1 MIVIGLLFII
11 LITGLALFFIAKNEK
26 WKRVGEI
33 MFACALLAF
42 CFALNSEVLLM
53 LRK

>member
-1 MIVIGLLFII
+1 MIIIGLLFII
-11 LITGLALFFIAKNEK
+11 MIVGLALFFVAKNPN

-42 CFALNSEVLLM
+42 CFALNSEVLVM